1 MWGGEI
7 FVPKIPSYNILD
19 VARAINA
26 KAKIN
31 IIGIRPGEKTA
42 EYIDFVLSRITT
54 IGALYLAFVCI
65 LPEILIAQYSIPFYL
80 GGTSLLIVVVV
91 GMDTVGQ
98 IQSHLFAY
106 QYDALIKKSRLR
118 GTRR

>member
-1 MWGGEI
+1 MSNNFIKII
-7 FVPKIPSYNILD
+7 FKIIPFDLGS
-19 VARAINA
+19 
-26 KAKIN
+26 
-31 IIGIRPGEKTA
+31 
-42 EYIDFVLSRITT
+42 
-54 IGALYLAFVCI
+54 
-65 LPEILIAQYSIPFYL
+65 EILIAQYSIPFYL

-106 QYDALIKKSRLR
+106 QYEALIKKSRLR